1 MARTFTI
8 VCDNCDFE
16 ATFAD
21 ATVMQARKAAK
32 LHAKS
37 KSHNTYFFI
46 VRQEI
51 FDHTE

>member
-21 ATVMQARKAAK
+21 ATMMQAQKAAK

-37 KSHNTYFFI
+37 KSHCAYLFS